1 MSQHLQKSERIQI
14 QTLLEVGKSIDD
26 IALYL
31 GRHRSTIYRE
41 MNAGADIEKY
51 QAEIYHNHSRK
62 NMSRN
67 EL

>member
-31 GRHRSTIYRE
+31 GRHRSTIYRTSIDATE
-41 MNAGADIEKY
+41 PINIAF
-51 QAEIYHNHSRK
+51 
-62 NMSRN
+62 
-67 EL
+67 